1 MYLGLVLWNVAAGI
15 KSFLEKEI
23 VLVEIDL
30 RLVIIAWEEK
40 PFLLLG
46 FYLIKI
52 VLELIIFVF
61 IYFLLFFIVLELF
74 GAINHL

>member
-1 MYLGLVLWNVAAGI
+1 MYLGLVLWTVAAGI

-30 RLVIIAWEEK
+30 RLVIIAWGEK

-46 FYLIKI
+46 FYLAKI